1 VSHPEESGL
10 GAQEEATESQ
20 EHMKHDPN
28 KPDSQK
34 RKETLE
40 YGQNKP
46 LDPADK

>member
-1 VSHPEESGL
+1 MSGL
-10 GAQEEATESQ
+10 GGQEEVTESQ

-28 KPDSQK
+28 KPESQK

-40 YGQNKP
+40 YGQNKK